1 MAKSKGCARVG
12 GCFIGGCILFLILFI
27 ALAIQFGD
35 PEAVPEIDASF
46 EEPIEIPLDEEMEGA
61 EVSLARNFYFII
73 DGSGS
78 MDSEPSGACRG
89 DQSFRSKLDGAQW
102 AVKEFLTKVPEDVHL
117 GLYVFD
123 RDRREEV
130 VSLGSGN
137 REAFLAAVNNIRSG
151 GGTPLASGISFG
163 AERLVEQ
170 YQRQLGYGDYRLVVV
185 TDGRADRIPEAARY
199 AGHFGMPIYAIGLC
213 IDEDHPLRRFAVSYR
228 AADSFA
234 DLAEGL
240 EETLAEL
247 EAFDVTTFESLTGEA
262 LTGDGD
268 AETEAQ

>member
-1 MAKSKGCARVG
+1 MSTSKGCAKVG
-12 GCFIGGCILFLILFI
+12 GCVITGGLFILILFI
-27 ALAIQFGD
+27 WLAVQFGD
-35 PEAVPEIDASF
+35 PEDVPEMDASF
-46 EEPIEIPLDEEMEGA
+46 DQPIEIPLDEDMEGA
-61 EVSLARNFYFII
+61 EVSLARNFYFIF

-78 MDSEPSGACRG
+78 MDSEPGGACRG
-89 DQSFRSKLDGAQW
+89 DQAFGSKLDGAQW
-102 AVKEFLTKVPEDVHL
+102 AVKEFLTKVPEDVNL

-123 RDRREEV
+123 RDRRDEV
-130 VSLGSGN
+130 VPLGAGN
-137 REAFLAAVNNIRSG
+137 REAFLAAVNNIHSG
-151 GGTPLASGISFG
+151 GGTPLAKGISFG

-185 TDGRADRIPEAARY
+185 TDGRADQIPEAARY

-213 IDEDHPLRRFAVSYR
+213 IDEEHPLRRYAVSYR

-247 EAFDVTTFESLTGEA
+247 EAVDVTDFEA
-262 LTGDGD
+262 LAGDGD
-268 AETEAQ
+268 GETGAE

>member
-12 GCFIGGCILFLILFI
+12 GCLISGGILFLILFTW
-27 ALAIQFGD
+27 LAVEVGD
-35 PEAVPEIDASF
+35 PDAVPEV
-46 EEPIEIPLDEEMEGA
+46 EEAFDDPIEIPLDEEMEGA

-78 MDSEPSGACRG
+78 MDSEPGGACRG
-89 DQSFRSKLDGAQW
+89 DQSFGAKLDGAQW
-102 AVKEFLTKVPEDVHL
+102 AVQEFLAKVPEDVNL

-123 RDRREEV
+123 RDGRKEV
-130 VSLGSGN
+130 VPLGAGN
-137 REAFLAAVNNIRSG
+137 RDSFLGAVNGIRAG
-151 GGTPLASGISFG
+151 GGTPLAASITY
-163 AERLVEQ
+163 ATDRLVKQ

-185 TDGRADRIPEAARY
+185 TDGRADKIPEAARY
-199 AGHFGMPIYAIGLC
+199 AAHFGMPIYAIGLC
-213 IDEDHPLRRFAVSYR
+213 IDEDHPLRRYALSYR

-247 EAFDVTTFESLTGEA
+247 QTVDVTTFESLSGEVLA
-262 LTGDGD
+262 GEE
-268 AETEAQ
+268 AE

>member
-1 MAKSKGCARVG
+1 MSSAKGCAKVG
-12 GCFIGGCILFLILFI
+12 GCLISGGFLFLILFI
-27 ALAIQFGD
+27 FLAIQFGD
-35 PEAVPEIDASF
+35 PEDVPEMDASF
-46 EEPIEIPLDEEMEGA
+46 DEPIEIPLDDDMEGA
-61 EVSLARNFYFII
+61 EVSLARNFYFIF

-78 MDSEPSGACRG
+78 MDSEPGGACQG

-102 AVKEFLTKVPEDVHL
+102 AVKEFLTKVPEDVNL

-130 VSLGSGN
+130 VPLGSGN
-137 REAFLAAVNNIRSG
+137 REAFLAAVNNIHSG
-151 GGTPLASGISFG
+151 GGTPLAKGITFG

-170 YQRQLGYGDYRLVVV
+170 YKRQLGYGDYRLVVV
-185 TDGRADRIPEAARY
+185 TDGRADQIPDAARY
-199 AGHFGMPIYAIGLC
+199 AGHYGMPIYAIGLC
-213 IDEDHPLRRFAVSYR
+213 IDEEHPLRRYAVSYR

-247 EAFDVTTFESLTGEA
+247 ETVDVTDFEA
-262 LTGDGD
+262 LAGGGETG
-268 AETEAQ
+268 AE